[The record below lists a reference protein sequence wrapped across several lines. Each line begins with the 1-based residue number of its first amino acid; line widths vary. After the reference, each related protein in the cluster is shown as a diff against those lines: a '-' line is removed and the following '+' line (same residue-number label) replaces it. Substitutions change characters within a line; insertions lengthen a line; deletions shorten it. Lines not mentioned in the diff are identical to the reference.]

1 MFGDTFRK
9 KLGCNTLSKFSC
21 LPVLSTASTIA
32 STTNIPMYY
41 YASLCSPIASTTAS
55 TIVTEHTFLIL
66 VARQLSSWSSACA
79 CLCFISEHAHAWRAL
94 S

>member
-1 MFGDTFRK
+1 M
-9 KLGCNTLSKFSC
+9 
-21 LPVLSTASTIA
+21 LSTASTTA
-32 STTNIPMYY
+32 STSAGTTNIPMYY
-41 YASLCSPIASTTAS
+41 YASLCSPTASTTAS
-55 TIVTEHTFLIL
+55 TIVIEHTFLIL